1 MATQPVKY
9 LQTDPR
15 WASNDYSVKGETTNI
30 KESGCG
36 PTCAAMILATQTDAS
51 INPAQTC
58 AWSLAKGYK
67 ALKQGTYYTYF
78 AAQGK
83 AYGLTWTQL
92 NGSNLRNLTAAKA
105 KAYHDKAL
113 AAVQSGDLVIACM
126 GPGNWT
132 SSGHFILWWKYEN
145 GYVCINDPA
154 STAASR
160 EKNTLAL
167 LQAQVKYYF
176 ICKTPDT
183 SKEEEE
189 MTEAQKE
196 ALIKE
201 AVEAGRP
208 KVYTS
213 VSAVP
218 AWAQGLVQEAQEK
231 GIIKGDQSGALA
243 LTDDRLVMLQM
254 LKNAGAF

>member
-1 MATQPVKY
+1 MAIQPVKY
-9 LQTDPR
+9 LQTDSR
-15 WASNDYSVKGETTNI
+15 WANNDYSTKGETTNI

-92 NGSNLRNLTAAKA
+92 NGSNLRNLTAANA
-105 KAYHDKAL
+105 KPYHDKAL
-113 AAVQSGDLVIACM
+113 AAVQNGDLVIACM
-126 GPGNWT
+126 GVGNWT
-132 SSGHFILWWKYEN
+132 SGGHFILWWKCEN
-145 GYVCINDPA
+145 GYVYINDPA

-176 ICKTPDT
+176 ICQTPT
-183 SKEEEE
+183 VKKEEEE
-189 MTEAQKE
+189 TVTYEDFKAYMLKYKAEEA
-196 ALIKE
+196 ALP
-201 AVEAGRP
+201 A
-208 KVYTS
+208 S
-213 VSAVP
+213 
-218 AWAQGLVQEAQEK
+218 AWAEAELAK
-231 GIIKGDQSGALA
+231 AKAEGI
-243 LTDDRLVMLQM
+243 TDGTSPQAAATREQVAIMVKRGMQNV
-254 LKNAGAF
+254 K